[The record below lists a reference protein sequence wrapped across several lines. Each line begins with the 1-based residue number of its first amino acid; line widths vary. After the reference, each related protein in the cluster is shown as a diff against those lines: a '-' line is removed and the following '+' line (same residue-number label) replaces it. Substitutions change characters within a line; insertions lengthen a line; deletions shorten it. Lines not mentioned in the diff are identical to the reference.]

1 MNKVYLVESRDFERY
16 LFVEKAFSNRT
27 KAQAYIDGKL
37 SWKKQLKEETG
48 LDYDEWYNKEWLL
61 KHECMS
67 NKMYNWLFD
76 HSIEDEREFFISELD
91 IE

>member
-1 MNKVYLVESRDFERY
+1 MDKVYLVKSRDFEGY
-16 LFVEKAFSNRT
+16 PFIEKAFSNRT

-61 KHECMS
+61 KNESMS
-67 NKMYNWLFD
+67 NKMYNWLLYHF
-76 HSIEDEREFFISELD
+76 IEDDREFFINEL
-91 IE
+91 EVE